1 MALGLEWD
9 SMILNWVVK
18 YERLGLKENE
28 VKVENWERQRK
39 KKIY

>member
-9 SMILNWVVK
+9 SMILNLVVK

-28 VKVENWERQRK
+28 VKMENWERQRK